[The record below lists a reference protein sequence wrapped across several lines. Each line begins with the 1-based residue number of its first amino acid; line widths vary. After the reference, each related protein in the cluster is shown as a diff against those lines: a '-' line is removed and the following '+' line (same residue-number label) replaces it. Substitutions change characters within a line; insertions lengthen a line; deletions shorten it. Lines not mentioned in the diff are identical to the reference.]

1 MAKVYLPGS
10 NIRRDAIRKKRALY
24 GAEGGLMAD
33 PQHRL
38 RKRQPQ
44 SFAIRWQWSLA
55 NLTPR
60 TIL

>member
-10 NIRRDAIRKKRALY
+10 NIRRGAIRKTRALP
-24 GAEGGLMAD
+24 GAEDSQSPD

-38 RKRQPQ
+38 RTPQ
-44 SFAIRWQWSLA
+44 SRSFAIRWEWSFT